1 MVTIKDIARAL
12 GVAPS
17 TVTRA
22 LSGSNRIGAETVRRV
37 RAQAEAMGY
46 VVDSSARAM
55 RTGRSALVGLLLP
68 DIQNSFYAAMAHVA
82 AEHCRHR
89 GYQLVLS
96 LTGDEPERE
105 EAHIR
110 ELVSARCA
118 GILLVPSGG
127 LRPSSAQMLSGVPAV
142 QLVRHCPRLS
152 APGFGVDDRK
162 ALSAACGY
170 LLDLGHRNIGLL
182 VGPEALDTA
191 RARRDG
197 FLEAFSRR
205 KLQADENLVRLGPPR
220 AQQGAEAT
228 RYLLDAKTVPTAIIA
243 AGSALTDGMLEAIAG
258 RFGPHP
264 PRLSLIGF
272 GDSAAYRWWHGEGLT
287 SIALPV
293 PEIAAA
299 ACKCLFDA
307 IDLPMGERPEV
318 SFMAL
323 ETALVLRGSV
333 SPLGQAG

>member
-68 DIQNSFYAAMAHVA
+68 DIQNGFYAAMAHVA
-82 AEHCRHR
+82 AEYCRHR

-96 LTGDEPERE
+96 LTGDDPERE

-110 ELVSARCA
+110 ELVGARCA

-127 LRPSSAQMLSGVPAV
+127 LHPTSAQLLSGVPAV
-142 QLVRHCPRLS
+142 QLVRHCT
-152 APGFGVDDRK
+152 AVNAVGFGVDDRK
-162 ALSAACGY
+162 ALSVACGY
-170 LLDLGHRNIGLL
+170 LLDLGHRRIGLL
-182 VGPEALDTA
+182 MGPETLDTA
-191 RARRDG
+191 RARREG
-197 FLEAFSRR
+197 FLDAYARR
-205 KLQADENLVRLGPPR
+205 KLKADESLIRPGPPR

-228 RYLLDAKTVPTAIIA
+228 ACLLDAPVVPSAIIA
-243 AGSALTDGMLEAIAG
+243 AGSALTDGMLEAVAG
-258 RFGPHP
+258 RFGADRP
-264 PRLSLIGF
+264 PVSLIGF

-287 SIALPV
+287 SIALPI
-293 PEIAAA
+293 PEMVAA
-299 ACKCLFDA
+299 ACKCLFER
-307 IDLPMGERPEV
+307 IDCPGGGRLGG
-318 SFMAL
+318 SFTAL
-323 ETALVLRGSV
+323 DTALVLRGSAR
-333 SPLGQAG
+333 PLAQAG